1 MLRHRGHL
9 SAAVVI
15 RMLDGEY
22 GHPHFFQRR
31 YAVSQA
37 DKKGICPGCSSPLT
51 RCLWVSLFLYCPH
64 GLTAGTAY
72 SILALRSLCLHR
84 MLFPRIMRTYHGFYP
99 GTMPGF
105 FLCTGC
111 TVIVIRSCNDDIPD
125 SPVGYAA
132 GAVCVDWPQ
141 IFPPHDAFRFPMSSW
156 GSIGNADVV
165 IRTLASA
172 LVCKMGSP
180 LCQLRSA
187 GGFFHP
193 QGFNAFRRDYVAKY
207 NNNDKLISSPTRLR
221 SIK

>member
-111 TVIVIRSCNDDIPD
+111 T
-125 SPVGYAA
+125 G
-132 GAVCVDWPQ
+132 VDWPQ

-187 GGFFHP
+187 GGFFYP